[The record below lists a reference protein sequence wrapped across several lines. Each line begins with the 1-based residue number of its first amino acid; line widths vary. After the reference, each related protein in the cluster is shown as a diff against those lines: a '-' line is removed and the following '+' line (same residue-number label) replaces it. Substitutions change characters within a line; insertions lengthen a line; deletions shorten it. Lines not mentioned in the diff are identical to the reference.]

1 MRFALIAFVISG
13 WPVVAMADGQGLS
26 GAPEAPASLKPRDHG
41 APACSAS
48 VDTSYPVAGL
58 RVIRGRGPAPACDAA
73 DEAASGQAETTALQ
87 VSQQVVI
94 VERPYRWRS
103 DFATHPR
110 VLGAPRPRRY

>member
-26 GAPEAPASLKPRDHG
+26 GAPEAPASLKPRGHDG
-41 APACSAS
+41 PACNAS
-48 VDTSYPVAGL
+48 VETSYPVAGL
-58 RVIRGRGPAPACDAA
+58 RVTRGRGPSSACDVP
-73 DEAASGQAETTALQ
+73 DEGLSGQDERTAVQ